1 MKHCFHCRQVIE
13 LEGKIGRRET
23 CPGCGKD
30 LHVCRNCRFY
40 DAQAY
45 NACREPQA
53 ERVMDKDR
61 SNFCDYFVFREEASN
76 LDASEDKPTA
86 KDRLAALFK

>member
-1 MKHCFHCRQVIE
+1 MKQCFYCKREID
-13 LEGKIGRRET
+13 LAGKIGRRET

-30 LHVCRNCRFY
+30 LHVCLNCDFY

-53 ERVMDKDR
+53 ERVIDKDR
-61 SNFCDYFVFREEASN
+61 SNFCDYFVFRDRALGTDSSASTP
-76 LDASEDKPTA
+76 SA
-86 KDRLAALFK
+86 KDKLAALFK